1 MKKSKQIL
9 FITFMLMTCF
19 INAQTI
25 KKVTSLDFYEQLDSL
40 NNSESAIIIDARGS
54 RMFGEGHISGAINI
68 DAFSDDM
75 QTQLME
81 YIGTKTIVVYCKEN
95 TRSETII
102 KALEENKF
110 TGIIIDITDG
120 FTGWTDNN
128 LPVEK

>member
-1 MKKSKQIL
+1 MKKTKQIL

-40 NNSESAIIIDARGS
+40 NNSESTIIIDARGS
-54 RMFGEGHISGAINI
+54 RMFSEGHISGAINI

-102 KALEENKF
+102 KTLEENKF
-110 TGIIIDITDG
+110 TGIIIDIIDG
-120 FTGWTDNN
+120 FTGWTENN